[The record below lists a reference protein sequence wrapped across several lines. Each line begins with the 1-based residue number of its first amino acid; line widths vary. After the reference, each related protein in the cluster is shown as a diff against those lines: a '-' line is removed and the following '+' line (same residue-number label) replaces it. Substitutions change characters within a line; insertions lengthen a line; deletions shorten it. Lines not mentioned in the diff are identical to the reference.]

1 MKPISDQDFEN
12 QVLKAATP
20 VLVDFSAE
28 WCEPCKKQVPI
39 LEKLGKELGEK
50 LSIVTVDIDQQQA
63 TAGKFRV
70 LSIPTLILFHRG
82 EVAKRWTGFTAL
94 DALKEAVAGC
104 A

>member
-1 MKPISDQDFEN
+1 MKPISDQDFEAV
-12 QVLKAATP
+12 VLKAATP

-28 WCEPCKKQVPI
+28 WCGPCKTQVPI

-50 LSIVTVDIDQQQA
+50 LGIVTVDVDHQQA

-70 LSIPTLILFHRG
+70 LSVPTLILFHKG
-82 EVAKRWTGFTAL
+82 EVAKRWTGLTQL
-94 DALKEAVAGC
+94 DALKQAVAAC